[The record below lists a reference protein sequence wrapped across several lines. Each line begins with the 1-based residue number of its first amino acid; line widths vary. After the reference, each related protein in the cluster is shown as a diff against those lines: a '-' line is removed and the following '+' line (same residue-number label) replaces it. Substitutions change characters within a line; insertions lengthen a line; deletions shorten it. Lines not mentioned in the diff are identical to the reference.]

1 MRQWFLMGKTKHSQ
15 NCQNSKF
22 AMSLQRLEK
31 EVRDEVNL
39 LHVGKHQIL
48 LQVDINT
55 LGTKVSYKVILSWL
69 MVMTQITQS
78 NKFARSQKKEVSHRS
93 FY

>member
-1 MRQWFLMGKTKHSQ
+1 
-15 NCQNSKF
+15 
-22 AMSLQRLEK
+22 MSLQHLEK

-55 LGTKVSYKVILSWL
+55 LGTKVSYKVILS
-69 MVMTQITQS
+69 
-78 NKFARSQKKEVSHRS
+78 
-93 FY
+93 